1 MVDVKRCLRLWLFR
15 FSLLLYTSLFVL
27 WGSVASEKYLKGD
40 FLHGHRLSGGEI
52 SEEAGRHIVES
63 AGGPGN
69 ATRRRC
75 RGSKME
81 ENGGKRLVSQGFRGV
96 SVASDSGE
104 VVWNPFPKS
113 AFIGIIIASLS
124 QSLQCLIVAPRLL
137 QNMAKERTT
146 FVSSR
151 SQAVSPRRSSILIVF
166 PWFFMF
172 FSMFSLFG
180 VRFWTRRTG

>member
-1 MVDVKRCLRLWLFR
+1 
-15 FSLLLYTSLFVL
+15 
-27 WGSVASEKYLKGD
+27 
-40 FLHGHRLSGGEI
+40 
-52 SEEAGRHIVES
+52 
-63 AGGPGN
+63 
-69 ATRRRC
+69 
-75 RGSKME
+75 ME
-81 ENGGKRLVSQGFRGV
+81 GNGGKRGVSQGFRGV

-166 PWFFMF
+166 PWVFNVFPCFFML
-172 FSMFSLFG
+172 FSMFFLFG